1 RAAGGPAEETFA
13 TLVGLQLRPRKLR
26 EAAALWAAAREARD
40 VAGRDA
46 LWAHPDM
53 MPSAEDLADPTAFLD
68 RDNVV
73 DVSELEDALRAS
85 EEESDAGD
93 DSDGEAGEAGEAK
106 E

>member
-1 RAAGGPAEETFA
+1 
-13 TLVGLQLRPRKLR
+13 
-26 EAAALWAAAREARD
+26 
-40 VAGRDA
+40 
-46 LWAHPDM
+46 M